1 MDQRERSQ
9 DLDEVLRAALDGRQ
23 AKMQTA
29 MPGIIQ
35 SFDPATMTCVVAPAV
50 KGRLV
55 DQNDN
60 VSLVALPLLL
70 DCPCQFPSGGGAAL
84 TFPVVEGDECLV
96 IFASRSIDSWH
107 QSGGVQ
113 APVEARMH
121 DLSDGFVILGVR
133 SKPRVL
139 SGISTT
145 STQLRSDDGAT
156 VVDLDP
162 ASQKVLITA
171 PAGLTINADVQ
182 VNGNFA
188 FSGTGAFAGGGAAV
202 ARVGDAVSGSAITA
216 GSPKVTSG

>member
-35 SFDPATMTCVVAPAV
+35 SFDAAAMTCVVAPAV
-50 KGRLV
+50 KGRLA
-55 DQNDN
+55 DKDDK

-70 DCPCQFPSGGGAAL
+70 DCPCQFPSGGGVTL
-84 TFPVVEGDECLV
+84 TFPVAAGDECLV
-96 IFASRSIDSWH
+96 VFASRSIDSWH

-139 SGISTT
+139 SDIST
-145 STQLRSDDGAT
+145 SAAQLRSDDGAT
-156 VVDLDP
+156 VVELDP
-162 ASQKVLITA
+162 QAQTIKLTA
-171 PAGLTINADVQ
+171 PGGITLDGPVTATSTIDATGEITG
-182 VNGNFA
+182 NGTA
-188 FSGTGAFAGGGAAV
+188 LHTHTHSGVTAGGAN
-202 ARVGDAVSGSAITA
+202 SG
-216 GSPKVTSG
+216 PPV